1 MDIQARMDFLQAELS
16 RHSELYYQ
24 FEKPE
29 ISDSEYD
36 LLFRELVE
44 LESAHP
50 ELARVDSITQRVG
63 AAPIDGFEQFRHG
76 VPMLS
81 LDNAFG
87 AEELGDFDTKLK
99 RFLGRED
106 AIEYLVELKYDGLS
120 LSLSY
125 EDGVLIR
132 ATTRG
137 DGTTGEVVTINARTI
152 RDIPLRLKDDFSGEV
167 RGEVIMFKSI
177 FAALNED
184 RALRGLSPFANP
196 RNAASGGMRQLDS
209 KLVAERRLNFF
220 AYGLGAYA
228 GPLPETQRGVMEWLG
243 ELGFA
248 RQSEH
253 WVCHSV
259 EELVAITEEILSKRP
274 GLDFG
279 IDGCVVKVNSLG
291 LQGELGNTARGPRWA
306 TAYKFPSEQAFTR
319 LEDIGAQVGRTG
331 VVTPVA
337 HLEPVY
343 VGGVTVSRATLH
355 NYEELAKKDV
365 RVGDTVI
372 VQRAGDV
379 IPEVVGPVLEKRVD
393 GAVAFV
399 EPIVC
404 PECGTELVRAEG
416 FVALR
421 CPNRKGCPAQIA
433 SKLVHFVSRK
443 AMDIEGLGEK
453 QIVRYLSEPEGNP
466 LLSDVPSIYGLHLR
480 RDELLALDR
489 MGEQSVENL
498 INAIEASKTQPL
510 ARFVFGLGIPLVG
523 ERTAADLAR
532 EFRTLA
538 GIREA
543 SAEEFDAVQDIGPKT
558 AEELHDWFIDPENAV
573 LIDSLIAAGVSPV
586 EGEPPKGDQFAGKVF
601 VFTGKLERFTREQ
614 AETWVMD
621 LGGKAAGSVSK
632 NTSFVVA
639 GPGAGSKLAKAE
651 TLGVAVLTEDEFVEM
666 LPEGMVE

>member
-1 MDIQARMDFLQAELS
+1 MDIQARMDELQRELT

-24 FEKPE
+24 FEKPV
-29 ISDSEYD
+29 ISDTEYD
-36 LLFRELVE
+36 LLFRELVNLE
-44 LESAHP
+44 LAYP

-63 AAPIDGFEQFRHG
+63 AAPVAGFEQFRHG

-87 AEELGDFDTKLK
+87 PEELKDFDLRLK
-99 RFLGRED
+99 RFLGRD
-106 AIEYLVELKYDGLS
+106 DGIEYLVELKYDGLS

-125 EDGVLIR
+125 ENGVLVR

-137 DGTTGEVVTINARTI
+137 DGTTGEVVTVNARTI
-152 RDIPLRLKDDFSGEV
+152 RDIPLRLKSDFSGEV
-167 RGEVIMFKSI
+167 RGEVIMFKSV
-177 FAALNED
+177 FGALNED
-184 RALRGLSPFANP
+184 RVLRGLSPFANP

-220 AYGLGAYA
+220 AYGLGAFT
-228 GPLPETQRGVMEWLG
+228 GRLPDTQRGVMEWLG
-243 ELGFA
+243 ELGFE

-253 WVCHSV
+253 WVCGSV
-259 EELVAITEEILSKRP
+259 DELIAVTEEILARRMS
-274 GLDFG
+274 LDFG
-279 IDGCVVKVNSLG
+279 IDGCVIKVNSIA

-306 TAYKFPSEQAFTR
+306 TAYKFPSEQAFTK
-319 LEDIGAQVGRTG
+319 LLDIGAQVGRTG
-331 VVTPVA
+331 TITPVA

-365 RVGDTVI
+365 RVGDTVV

-379 IPEVVGPVLEKRVD
+379 IPEVVGPVLEQRIE
-393 GAVAFV
+393 GAMPFV
-399 EPIVC
+399 EPVLC
-404 PECGTELVRAEG
+404 PECETELVRAEG

-433 SKLVHFVSRK
+433 SKLIHFVSRK
-443 AMDIEGLGEK
+443 AIDIEGLGEK
-453 QIVRYLSEPEGNP
+453 QIVRYLSEPAGNP
-466 LLSDVPSIYGLHLR
+466 LLTDVPSIYSLVHR
-480 RDELLALDR
+480 RDELLGLER

-532 EFRTLA
+532 EFRTLE
-538 GIREA
+538 GIRLA
-543 SAEEFDAVQDIGPKT
+543 SAEDFDAVQDIGPKT
-558 AEELHDWFIDPENAV
+558 AEEIHDWFIDPENAV
-573 LIDSLIAAGVSPV
+573 LIDSLLAAGVSPV
-586 EGEPPKGDQFAGKVF
+586 EGEAPKGDQFAGKVF
-601 VFTGKLERFTREQ
+601 VFTGKLDRFTREQ
-614 AETWVMD
+614 AEAWVMD

-632 NTSFVVA
+632 NTSFLVA

-651 TLGVAVLTEDEFVEM
+651 SLGVAVLTEDEFVGM
-666 LPEGMVE
+666 LPEGMIV

>member
-1 MDIQARMDFLQAELS
+1 MDIQARMDYLQAELS

-29 ISDSEYD
+29 ISDTEYD
-36 LLFRELVE
+36 LLFRELVK

-50 ELARVDSITQRVG
+50 ELSRVDSITQRVG
-63 AAPIDGFEQFRHG
+63 AAPIEGFEQFRHR

-87 AEELGDFDTKLK
+87 AGELADFDAKLK
-99 RFLGRED
+99 RFLGKEV

-125 EDGVLIR
+125 EDGVLVR

-137 DGTTGEVVTINARTI
+137 DGTTGEVVTVNARTI
-152 RDIPLRLKDDFSGEV
+152 RDIPLRLKDGISGEV
-167 RGEVIMFKSI
+167 RGEVIMFKSV
-177 FAALNED
+177 FGALNEE
-184 RALRGLSPFANP
+184 RISRGLSLFANP

-220 AYGLGAYA
+220 AYGLGAYD
-228 GPLPETQRGVMEWLG
+228 GKLPETQRGIMEWLG

-253 WVCHSV
+253 WVCASV
-259 EELVAITEEILSKRP
+259 EELVAITEEILSKRA

-279 IDGCVVKVNSLG
+279 IDGCVVKVNSIA
-291 LQGELGNTARGPRWA
+291 LQRELGNTARGPRWA
-306 TAYKFPSEQAFTR
+306 TAYKFPSEQAFT
-319 LEDIGAQVGRTG
+319 LLVDIGAQVGRTG

-379 IPEVVGPVLEKRVD
+379 IPEVVGPVLEKRII
-393 GAVAFV
+393 GALPFV
-399 EPIVC
+399 EPALC
-404 PECGTELVRAEG
+404 PECETLLVRAEG

-433 SKLVHFVSRK
+433 SKLIHFVSRK

-453 QIVRYLSEPEGNP
+453 QIVRYLSEPEVNP
-466 LLSDVPSIYGLHLR
+466 LLTDVPSIYGLHLR
-480 RDELLALDR
+480 RNELLGLDR

-498 INAIEASKTQPL
+498 INAIDASKTQPL

-543 SAEEFDAVQDIGPKT
+543 SAEEFDAVQDIGPRT
-558 AEELHDWFIDPENAV
+558 AEEIFDWFHELENV
-573 LIDSLIAAGVSPV
+573 ELIDALLAAGVSPV
-586 EGEPPKGDQFAGKVF
+586 EGEAPKGDQFAGKIF

-614 AETWVMD
+614 AEAWVMD

-651 TLGVAVLTEDEFVEM
+651 SLGVAVLTEDEFVEM
-666 LPEGMVE
+666 LPVGMLQ